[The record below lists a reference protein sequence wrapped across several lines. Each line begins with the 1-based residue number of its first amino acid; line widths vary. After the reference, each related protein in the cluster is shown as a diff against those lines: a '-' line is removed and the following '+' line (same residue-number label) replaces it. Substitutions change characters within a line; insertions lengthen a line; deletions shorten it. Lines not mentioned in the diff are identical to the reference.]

1 MKRYTARALAL
12 DALIKI
18 ERDQS
23 FSHLVLNDLLRRHAT
38 LDARDRQLATEIVYG
53 TIQQQRWLDF
63 HLQPF
68 LKQSI
73 SKLERWVRQLLRLS
87 LYQILS
93 DFSYHVLTKSKPDY
107 T

>member
-23 FSHLVLNDLLRRHAT
+23 FSHLVLNNLLRRHAT

-53 TIQQQRWLDF
+53 TIQQQRMA
-63 HLQPF
+63 
-68 LKQSI
+68 
-73 SKLERWVRQLLRLS
+73 R
-87 LYQILS
+87 
-93 DFSYHVLTKSKPDY
+93 FSSSAFSQTKHQQ